1 MIVIIYCCN
10 NGIYDYNN
18 LHYIIVHMQI
28 LVLFCNLIPV
38 SFAPAVVHTMLL
50 CNLQKDNDIF
60 TEHNE
65 VPLGPMLIQRGA
77 IAS

>member
-1 MIVIIYCCN
+1 MHV
-10 NGIYDYNN
+10 
-18 LHYIIVHMQI
+18 QI
-28 LVLFCNLIPV
+28 LVLFCNVIPV

-60 TEHNE
+60 REHNE

-77 IAS
+77 TAS